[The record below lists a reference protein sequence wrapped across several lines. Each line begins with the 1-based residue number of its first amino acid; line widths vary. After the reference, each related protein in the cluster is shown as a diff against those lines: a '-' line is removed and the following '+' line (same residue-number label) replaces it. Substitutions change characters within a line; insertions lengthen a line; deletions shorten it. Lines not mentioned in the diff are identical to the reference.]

1 MGVRDAL
8 LLNQTG
14 SNFQALQT
22 NDTARLK
29 GDLSL
34 QKDDG
39 TEVLGIDVS
48 TATLNLSGGITGS
61 GNISSSL
68 SSTGSFG
75 RVVAT
80 TFHGDGS
87 ALKDDLPRSV
97 GIVTQSAQLS
107 AEISGAFTE
116 GFFFSY
122 PFVL

>member
-39 TEVLGIDVS
+39 TEVLGIDAS
-48 TATLNLSGGITGS
+48 AGS
-61 GNISSSL
+61 FNVTGNISWFISK
-68 SSTGSFG
+68 
-75 RVVAT
+75 AT
-80 TFHGDGS
+80 S
-87 ALKDDLPRSV
+87 NSIPKLLKLCKFKDFAD
-97 GIVTQSAQLS
+97 
-107 AEISGAFTE
+107 
-116 GFFFSY
+116 
-122 PFVL
+122 

>member
-48 TATLNLSGGITGS
+48 T
-61 GNISSSL
+61 
-68 SSTGSFG
+68 
-75 RVVAT
+75 
-80 TFHGDGS
+80 
-87 ALKDDLPRSV
+87 
-97 GIVTQSAQLS
+97 VT
-107 AEISGAFTE
+107 
-116 GFFFSY
+116 
-122 PFVL
+122 

>member
-14 SNFQALQT
+14 SNFQALQS

-48 TATLNLSGGITGS
+48 TATLNLTGGITGS

-87 ALKDDLPRSV
+87 ALKSTLPQKCGDCNTICSV
-97 GIVTQSAQLS
+97 RTCSNQWCV
-107 AEISGAFTE
+107 
-116 GFFFSY
+116 Y
-122 PFVL
+122 